1 MSIKSDLKNYE
12 RELKAI
18 SREIVAEEKNLK
30 AIKEEIEE
38 AETDVDIFESR
49 VAYYDVLI
57 REYVEEFGAEGEA
70 IFREMFPEE
79 AEEILRKR

>member
-38 AETDVDIFESR
+38 AEGEVEIAESR
-49 VAYYDVLI
+49 VAYFDLLI
-57 REYVEEFGAEGEA
+57 KDLVAEFGAEGEE

-79 AEEILRKR
+79 ADQILKS